1 MLRVF
6 IALDLPDAL
15 RAELETVSL
24 RLQRRLAGAPL
35 RWVAAESMH
44 LTLQFL
50 GDIEQ
55 EQVSPLELR
64 LRTAA
69 AEFAAFDVRL
79 TELGVFPNLRRP
91 RILWAGLQAPDSLA
105 VLQRAIE
112 AHMAELGFARED
124 RPFTP
129 HLTLARAH
137 RDAQPAQLAGLA
149 AALKA
154 EQLTPLAA
162 RLDELV
168 LFRSQLNRGGAVYNP
183 LIRIRLREK

>member
-1 MLRVF
+1 MLRAF

-15 RAELETVSL
+15 RAELEAVSL
-24 RLQRRLAGAPL
+24 RLQRRLVGAPL
-35 RWVAAESMH
+35 RWAAAESMH

-50 GDIEQ
+50 GDVEQ
-55 EQVSPLELR
+55 QQVSQIELS

-69 AEFAAFDVRL
+69 AEFTAFDVHL
-79 TELGVFPNLRRP
+79 TELGMFPNLRRP
-91 RILWAGLQAPDSLA
+91 RILWVGLQVPASLA

-112 AHMAELGFARED
+112 AHMAELGFAPED

-137 RDAQPAQLAGLA
+137 RDAQPAQLASLA
-149 AALKA
+149 TVLKA
-154 EQLTPLAA
+154 QQLAPLAA

-168 LFRSQLNRGGAVYNP
+168 VFRSQLNRGGAVYNP
-183 LIRIRLREK
+183 LVRIQLNEK